1 MPGMPGEEKGP
12 RLFQASRRVPLPA
25 AFAALNIDESWLLP
39 FKEAGTH
46 YKEIR
51 LKWRHIV
58 LRCHPDRQPPG
69 LSEEQIAQNTA
80 EYMRAMAAFESID
93 TYYAAN
99 FAEKPQAAAAGAP
112 GTAAVDGTTAAKST
126 DTSPR
131 EPTGSAAAAA
141 APNAPATSEPAVD
154 VSDNNAQ
161 EPTKPKGPAYGPTI
175 GKGMA
180 GTGMPEPLGVSE
192 NAKAAKAR
200 AARPLLLKQRV
211 EVMGLQ
217 AKPAYNG
224 RTGVAIQFD
233 RNAGRYAVE
242 LDPSGDGD
250 KGGEKLKVREA
261 NLKLVE
267 GELV

>member
-25 AFAALNIDESWLLP
+25 AFAALNIDEAWLLP

-69 LSEEQIAQNTA
+69 LSDEQIAQNTA

-99 FAEKPQAAAAGAP
+99 FAEKPQPPPPEHRVRRRSMVLLRQRARI
-112 GTAAVDGTTAAKST
+112 
-126 DTSPR
+126 PR
-131 EPTGSAAAAA
+131 HASQPALLAAA

-161 EPTKPKGPAYGPTI
+161 EPTKPRPCVWPNHREGHGRHWD
-175 GKGMA
+175 A
-180 GTGMPEPLGVSE
+180 GASWRLGEREGRESARGE
-192 NAKAAKAR
+192 AAAFE
-200 AARPLLLKQRV
+200 AAR
-211 EVMGLQ
+211 G
-217 AKPAYNG
+217 
-224 RTGVAIQFD
+224 
-233 RNAGRYAVE
+233 
-242 LDPSGDGD
+242 GDGATS
-250 KGGEKLKVREA
+250 EA
-261 NLKLVE
+261 RVQWKDGRGDTV
-267 GELV
+267 